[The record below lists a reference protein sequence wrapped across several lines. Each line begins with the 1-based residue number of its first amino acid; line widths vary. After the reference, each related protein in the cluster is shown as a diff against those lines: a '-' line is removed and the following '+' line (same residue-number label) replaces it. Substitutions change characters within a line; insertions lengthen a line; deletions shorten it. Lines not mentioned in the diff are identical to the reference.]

1 MSKTPPKPTKVVCEL
16 PDPVQLQPA
25 IPHVKGDGNKDLP
38 VSKFLRQE
46 CDQIPTW
53 QHFLHSVVDK
63 NIDWEVM

>member
-1 MSKTPPKPTKVVCEL
+1 MSKIPPIATKVVCEL

-46 CDQIPTW
+46 CDQI

-63 NIDWEVM
+63 KRDWEVM